1 MSTAHLTKLLVR
13 ARSTGIALEPED
25 GSVRVSPKAKL
36 SPELRED
43 LTRHKAELSAYLWW
57 DEEEAYVLWKGALSY
72 LARSYHEAGSP
83 DFDLEALHELDAQ
96 IDDAFARED
105 MFVLGPCVREWVLAV
120 GRAIAGHDAKGGDPA

>member
-13 ARSTGIALEPED
+13 ARSAGLTLAAKE
-25 GSVRVSPKAKL
+25 GSVLVTPKAML
-36 SPELRED
+36 SPELRTD
-43 LTRHKAELSAYLWW
+43 LTRHKAELSAYLRW
-57 DEEEAYVLWKGALSY
+57 DEEKAYALWKNALSY
-72 LARSYHEAGSP
+72 LARSYQEAGSP

-96 IDDAFARED
+96 IDDAFARKD

>member
-43 LTRHKAELSAYLWW
+43 LTRHKAELSAYLRWN
-57 DEEEAYVLWKGALSY
+57 EEEAYVLWKGALSY
-72 LARSYHEAGSP
+72 LAPFYLEAGFP
-83 DFDLEALHELDAQ
+83 NFDLGALRELDAQ
-96 IDDAFARED
+96 IEDAFARED
-105 MFVLGPCVREWVLAV
+105 MLVLRIAVREWVMTTR
-120 GRAIAGHDAKGGDPA
+120 RAIAGHMAKDESQA